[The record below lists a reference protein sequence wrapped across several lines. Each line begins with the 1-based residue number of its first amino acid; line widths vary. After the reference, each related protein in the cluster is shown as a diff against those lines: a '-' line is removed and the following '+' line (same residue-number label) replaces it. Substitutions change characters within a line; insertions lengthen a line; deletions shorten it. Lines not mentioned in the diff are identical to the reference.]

1 MAGRSHWGTPWGP
14 PVRSS
19 RCGWQRT
26 LSGGISSSASSP
38 CASVAAR
45 LWPHYCVASESPGH
59 DDQGIDS
66 LVASLLHRG
75 LSPALLWFWGY
86 VLDSTTLDRY
96 VAAFSHRDTCIVF
109 DYAAR
114 GSPARR
120 SADSQQPAMGSRR
133 RCHPWDAGP
142 RWPVAMAGRGEGSD
156 DFRGWADGCCHLSSG
171 GTRVVTRG
179 LLSA

>member
-1 MAGRSHWGTPWGP
+1 M
-14 PVRSS
+14 
-19 RCGWQRT
+19 
-26 LSGGISSSASSP
+26 
-38 CASVAAR
+38 AAR

-109 DYAAR
+109 DVR
-114 GSPARR
+114 GSGFTGPAICGLTTTSDGIAASLPPLGCGPEAACRNGR
-120 SADSQQPAMGSRR
+120 SR
-133 RCHPWDAGP
+133 
-142 RWPVAMAGRGEGSD
+142 
-156 DFRGWADGCCHLSSG
+156 
-171 GTRVVTRG
+171 
-179 LLSA
+179 